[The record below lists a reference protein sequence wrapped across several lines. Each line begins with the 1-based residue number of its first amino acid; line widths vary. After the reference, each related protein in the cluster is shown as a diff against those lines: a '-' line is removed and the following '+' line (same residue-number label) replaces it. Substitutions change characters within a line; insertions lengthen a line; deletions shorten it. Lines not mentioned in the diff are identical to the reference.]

1 MGPSPWVIEQLSR
14 MHNRPGWGTAVIPY
28 GLDTSVFKPRPDSVL
43 RDELG
48 IASDRTVLVFGA
60 LGATSDLRKGGDLLE
75 GVLEELAQRHF
86 DGDILV
92 FGDQESAKICSH
104 GFRLIRLGSVCD
116 DTQLAEIYSLGDV
129 FLFPSRE
136 ETFGQTAS
144 EALACGT
151 PVVGFRAAGQASVF
165 RHKEHGYQARPFS
178 VSDMAN
184 GVEWIISEKR
194 RGRLWQTECRE
205 FALKEYSLARYASRH
220 YDLYNKVITSYQR
233 RDEVS
238 S

>member
-1 MGPSPWVIEQLSR
+1 M
-14 MHNRPGWGTAVIPY
+14 
-28 GLDTSVFKPRPDSVL
+28 
-43 RDELG
+43 
-48 IASDRTVLVFGA
+48 
-60 LGATSDLRKGGDLLE
+60 E

-165 RHKEHGYQARPFS
+165 RHKENGYQAIPFS

-194 RGRLWQTECRE
+194 RGRLWQAECRE
-205 FALKEYSLARYASRH
+205 FALKEYSLARYESRH
-220 YDLYNKVITSYQR
+220 YDLYNEVITS
-233 RDEVS
+233 S
-238 S
+238 PA